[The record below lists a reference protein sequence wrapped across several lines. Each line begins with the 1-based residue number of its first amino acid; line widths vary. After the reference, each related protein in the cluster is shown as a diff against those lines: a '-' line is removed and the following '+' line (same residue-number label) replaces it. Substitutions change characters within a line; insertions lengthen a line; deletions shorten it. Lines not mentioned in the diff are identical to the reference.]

1 MIDIICK
8 ELTSELGNRVLFTD
22 VLGGLVTPI
31 QVTDNGK
38 PKTIPVSVN
47 EKTVCNPSDFN
58 SLLPDSK
65 KKSIIFCEKV
75 GNVDLTPLGTQ
86 CYIAESKVKLTVWY
100 NLNLINEGK
109 YISEDIVA
117 SNIVSQIPTKLSDT
131 LFTHVKNVHI
141 FVDSVGGEPFAGYT
155 MEESRTQYKTFP
167 YGAFVVN
174 LSISYVLNKCATT
187 IVPSAGCNNSGGTG
201 GGTELIKR
209 TPIVTSM
216 TTTASNKIKITFNYT
231 VVNPST
237 FLSDFTVKINDTEA
251 TCTSVSYG
259 AYDNTYSLTIAE
271 TIANGDEVLCSI
283 AKGNIR
289 AYLSKVTGQTSD
301 TLLEEVI
308 DYEVTNTL

>member
-8 ELTSELGNRVLFTD
+8 ELTSELGNRVLFAD
-22 VLGGLVTPI
+22 VLGGLVIPI
-31 QVTDNGK
+31 QVTDKGT
-38 PKTIPVSVN
+38 PKKIPVSVN

-58 SLLPDSK
+58 SLLPDSN
-65 KKSIIFCEKV
+65 KKSIMFCENV
-75 GNVDLTPLGTQ
+75 GNADLTPLGTQ

-117 SNIVSQIPTKLSDT
+117 SNVVSQIPTKLPDT
-131 LFTHVKNVHI
+131 LFTHVKKVHI

-155 MEESRTQYKTFP
+155 MDESRTQYKTFP

-201 GGTELIKR
+201 GGTELIPR
-209 TPIVTSM
+209 TPVVTSM
-216 TTTASNKIKITFNYT
+216 TTTSNNKITITFNYT
-231 VVNPST
+231 VVNPSA
-237 FLSDFTVKINDTEA
+237 FLSDFSVFISDGEVV
-251 TCTSVSYG
+251 CTDVRYG
-259 AYDNTYSLTIAE
+259 TYDNTYVLTIDS
-271 TIANGDEVLCSI
+271 TIISGDVVTCSI
-283 AKGNIR
+283 EKGNIR
-289 AYLSKVTGQTSD
+289 AYLSPATGYTSD
-301 TLLEEVI
+301 TLLEAVV